1 MNFGG
6 GPSKKELLETIESQK
21 KQLLNYQARLKD
33 VVIAYK
39 SLINEKEALEASLKV
54 LSASHEADIGLNGAQ
69 APFVVPSSS
78 SFPSSSSLPSNSSF
92 PSSSSLPSGSSPPS
106 SSPHVDPMDDKSSVH
121 SEDSMGTAASVDTTT
136 SLGSTKGEQGPE
148 DEKHAA
154 AVKSDEGNGSEVGT
168 GTSNS
173 NGDVPCAAIEAD
185 KRVLQLKS
193 QLATLTSALSTVTQE
208 KSRMEA
214 SYQADKKKMKQDLD
228 DAIKKA
234 EDETDRLETEL
245 RVVQEQLA
253 ETKARLITQQHDR
266 AQEQSDHAVML
277 RELQKLLQSERAL
290 RQDAEL
296 KLEETREALAG
307 RVCMADRAEGY
318 ELQIKQLSQEVEEL
332 KRELQAVQE
341 ERKKPDPRVQDL
353 QEEMANLKSHFQAQL
368 LQEMRKTAQAEEQL
382 RQHAQMEEQRVADL
396 EGQVSEVSGLL
407 GTYEKAKQKDQMV
420 IQKLKDRIVQ
430 LDQENKTL
438 AIAASSRSPADV
450 NVEEANL
457 DVNVLKDKMEKLKK
471 LLQVAAKK
479 SQPTLDIE
487 KLCELELPKGT
498 EAGDGEKATAL
509 YYQQELKQLK
519 EEFER
524 YKMRAQ
530 VVLKNKSAKDGNLAK
545 ELEEAQEQLADLK
558 EKYVVLQLSSEE
570 VEKQHQLDMEAKRQ
584 EFCQLQ
590 QLHRQELERCQLEY
604 RERALKLEEE
614 MHKQRDRALAVLA
627 EKDQELEQLR
637 SVMLPYTGLQ
647 GSKNYMTAGT
657 DTASHDPSANGSTEI
672 LPQALHLSSNAEPT
686 FILYAEQLARKEV
699 EIVALRKQKHKL
711 EMQVHQLQER
721 VLVEEE
727 RHREEVSALQNEIQK
742 NVRDK
747 SREGANLEYLKNI
760 VYKFLTLPDSL
771 GRQQTLTAILTIL
784 HFSPEEKQ
792 AVRKQSAHN
801 SWWLAG
807 KR

>member
-1 MNFGG
+1 MEKFGMNFGG
-6 GPSKKELLETIESQK
+6 GPSKKDLLETIESQK

-54 LSASHEADIGLNGAQ
+54 LSASHEADIGLSSAQ
-69 APFVVPSSS
+69 PASVASSSS
-78 SFPSSSSLPSNSSF
+78 SFADSA
-92 PSSSSLPSGSSPPS
+92 
-106 SSPHVDPMDDKSSVH
+106 DDKSSVH
-121 SEDSMGTAASVDTTT
+121 SEDSVGTATSADTAAS
-136 SLGSTKGEQGPE
+136 LASTKGEQGTE
-148 DEKHAA
+148 DEKPAA
-154 AVKSDEGNGSEVGT
+154 AASSLKSEETNGSESGVS
-168 GTSNS
+168 TSS
-173 NGDVPCAAIEAD
+173 GDVPLAAAEAD
-185 KRVLQLKS
+185 KRVLQLKT

-228 DAIKKA
+228 DAVKKA
-234 EDETDRLETEL
+234 EDETDKLETEL
-245 RVVQEQLA
+245 RSVQEQLA

-307 RVCMADRAEGY
+307 RVSVADRAEGY
-318 ELQIKQLSQEVEEL
+318 ELQVRQLSQEVEDL

-353 QEEMANLKSHFQAQL
+353 QEEMASLKHHFQSQL

-407 GTYEKAKQKDQMV
+407 GTYEKAKQKDQLV

-438 AIAASSRSPADV
+438 AVAAASRSPLDV
-450 NVEEANL
+450 SVEEANL

-471 LLQVAAKK
+471 LLQAAAKR
-479 SQPTLDIE
+479 SQPALDIE
-487 KLCELELPKGT
+487 KLCELEPPKGT
-498 EAGDGEKATAL
+498 EAADGEKATAL

-530 VVLKNKSAKDGNLAK
+530 VVLKNKSLKDVNLAK

-558 EKYVVLQLSSEE
+558 EKYVMLQLSAEE
-570 VEKQHQLDMEAKRQ
+570 MEKQHQLDVEAKKQ
-584 EFCQLQ
+584 ELSHLQ
-590 QLHRQELERCQLEY
+590 HLHRQELERCQLDY

-637 SVMLPYTGLQ
+637 SITLPYAGLQ
-647 GSKNYMTAGT
+647 GSKTYGASGADVAGDDAPAT
-657 DTASHDPSANGSTEI
+657 DASES
-672 LPQALHLSSNAEPT
+672 LPQALRLSASSEPT
-686 FILYAEQLARKEV
+686 FFLYAEQLARKEV

-711 EMQVHQLQER
+711 EMEVHRLQER
-721 VLVEEE
+721 VLAEEE
-727 RHREEVSALQNEIQK
+727 KHREEVSALRDEIQK
-742 NVRDK
+742 NFRDK

-760 VYKFLTLPDSL
+760 VYRFLTLPDPL

-792 AVRKQSAHN
+792 AIRKQSAYS
-801 SWWLAG
+801 SWWPSG

>member
-1 MNFGG
+1 MEKFGMNFGG
-6 GPSKKELLETIESQK
+6 GPSKKDLLETIESQK
-21 KQLLNYQARLKD
+21 KQLLQYQVRLKD
-33 VVIAYK
+33 VVRAYK
-39 SLINEKEALEASLKV
+39 SLLKEKEALEASLKV
-54 LSASHEADIGLNGAQ
+54 LSVSHEADVGFSSAQ
-69 APFVVPSSS
+69 PASVASSSS
-78 SFPSSSSLPSNSSF
+78 SFADSA
-92 PSSSSLPSGSSPPS
+92 
-106 SSPHVDPMDDKSSVH
+106 DDRSSVH
-121 SEDSMGTAASVDTTT
+121 SEDSVGTATSADTAAS
-136 SLGSTKGEQGPE
+136 LASTKGEPGPE
-148 DEKHAA
+148 DDKTPDAA
-154 AVKSDEGNGSEVGT
+154 SSLHSG
-168 GTSNS
+168 
-173 NGDVPCAAIEAD
+173 EAD
-185 KRVLQLKS
+185 KRVLQLKT

-234 EDETDRLETEL
+234 EDETKKLETEL
-245 RVVQEQLA
+245 KSVQEQLA

-277 RELQKLLQSERAL
+277 RELQKLLQSERTL

-296 KLEETREALAG
+296 KLEETREVLAG

-318 ELQIKQLSQEVEEL
+318 EQQIKQLSQEVEDL

-341 ERKKPDPRVQDL
+341 ENNKPDPRIQDL
-353 QEEMANLKSHFQAQL
+353 QEEMASLKNHFQVQL
-368 LQEMRKTAQAEEQL
+368 LQEMKKTAQAEEQL

-396 EGQVSEVSGLL
+396 EGQVSEVSELL
-407 GTYEKAKQKDQMV
+407 GTYEKAKQKDQV
-420 IQKLKDRIVQ
+420 IIQKLKDRIVQ
-430 LDQENKTL
+430 LDLENKTL
-438 AIAASSRSPADV
+438 AIAASSRSPVDIHI
-450 NVEEANL
+450 EEANL

-471 LLQVAAKK
+471 LLQAAAKK
-479 SQPTLDIE
+479 SQPALDIE

-545 ELEEAQEQLADLK
+545 ELEEAQEQLAELK
-558 EKYVVLQLSSEE
+558 EKYVVLQLSSDEM
-570 VEKQHQLDMEAKRQ
+570 EKQHQQDMEAKKQ
-584 EFCQLQ
+584 ELSQLQ
-590 QLHRQELERCQLEY
+590 QIHRQELERCQLDY

-637 SVMLPYTGLQ
+637 AVTLPYGLQ
-647 GSKNYMTAGT
+647 GSKNYLVSGT
-657 DTASHDPSANGSTEI
+657 DITSNDSPGNNSSEI
-672 LPQALHLSSNAEPT
+672 LPQALHLSTTSEPT
-686 FILYAEQLARKEV
+686 FFLYAEQLARKEV

-711 EMQVHQLQER
+711 EVQVHQLQEKI
-721 VLVEEE
+721 LVEEE
-727 RHREEVSALQNEIQK
+727 KHREEISALQSEIEK
-742 NVRDK
+742 NFRDK

-760 VYKFLTLPDSL
+760 VYRFLTLPDSL

-792 AVRKQSAHN
+792 TITKQSAYS
-801 SWWLAG
+801 SWWLSG

>member
-1 MNFGG
+1 MEKFGMNFGG
-6 GPSKKELLETIESQK
+6 GPSKKDLLETIESQK

-54 LSASHEADIGLNGAQ
+54 LSASHEADIGLSGVQ
-69 APFVVPSSS
+69 AASVPSSS
-78 SFPSSSSLPSNSSF
+78 SSF
-92 PSSSSLPSGSSPPS
+92 ADSA
-106 SSPHVDPMDDKSSVH
+106 DDKSSVH
-121 SEDSMGTAASVDTTT
+121 SEDSVGTATSADTAAS
-136 SLGSTKGEQGPE
+136 LASTKGEQGTE
-148 DEKHAA
+148 DDKPAA
-154 AVKSDEGNGSEVGT
+154 TASSLKSEETNGSESGVS
-168 GTSNS
+168 TSS
-173 NGDVPCAAIEAD
+173 GDVPSAASEAD
-185 KRVLQLKS
+185 KRVLQLKT

-234 EDETDRLETEL
+234 EDETDKLEAEL
-245 RVVQEQLA
+245 KSVQEQLA

-318 ELQIKQLSQEVEEL
+318 ELQIKQLSQEVEDL

-353 QEEMANLKSHFQAQL
+353 QEEMANLKNHFQVQL

-438 AIAASSRSPADV
+438 AIAASSRSPVDI

-471 LLQVAAKK
+471 LLQAAAKK
-479 SQPTLDIE
+479 TQPALDID

-570 VEKQHQLDMEAKRQ
+570 MEKQHQLDMEAKKQ
-584 EFCQLQ
+584 ELSQLQ
-590 QLHRQELERCQLEY
+590 QLHRQELERCQLDY

-637 SVMLPYTGLQ
+637 SVMLPYAGLQ
-647 GSKNYMTAGT
+647 GSKNYLASGT
-657 DTASHDPSANGSTEI
+657 DVTSSDSPADDSSEI
-672 LPQALHLSSNAEPT
+672 LPQALHLSANSEPT
-686 FILYAEQLARKEV
+686 FFLYAEQLARKEV

-711 EMQVHQLQER
+711 EMQVHQLQEK

-727 RHREEVSALQNEIQK
+727 KHREEVSALQNEIQK
-742 NVRDK
+742 NFRDK

-760 VYKFLTLPDSL
+760 VYRFLTLPDSL

-792 AVRKQSAHN
+792 TIRKQSAYS
-801 SWWLAG
+801 SWWLSG

>member
-6 GPSKKELLETIESQK
+6 GPSKKDLLETIESQK

-54 LSASHEADIGLNGAQ
+54 LSASHEADVGLSSTQPVSVAS
-69 APFVVPSSS
+69 SSS
-78 SFPSSSSLPSNSSF
+78 SFADSA
-92 PSSSSLPSGSSPPS
+92 
-106 SSPHVDPMDDKSSVH
+106 DDKSSVH
-121 SEDSMGTAASVDTTT
+121 SEDSVGTATSADTAAS
-136 SLGSTKGEQGPE
+136 LASTKGEQGAE
-148 DEKHAA
+148 DEKPAA
-154 AVKSDEGNGSEVGT
+154 AASSLKSEETNGSESGVST
-168 GTSNS
+168 GS
-173 NGDVPCAAIEAD
+173 GDVPPAAAEAD
-185 KRVLQLKS
+185 KRVLQLKT

-234 EDETDRLETEL
+234 EDETDKLETEL
-245 RVVQEQLA
+245 RSVQEQLA

-307 RVCMADRAEGY
+307 RVSMADRAEGY
-318 ELQIKQLSQEVEEL
+318 ELQIRQLSQEVEDL

-353 QEEMANLKSHFQAQL
+353 QEEMASLKNHFQSQL

-407 GTYEKAKQKDQMV
+407 GTYEKAKQKDQLV

-438 AIAASSRSPADV
+438 AIAASSRSPVDV
-450 NVEEANL
+450 SVEEANL

-471 LLQVAAKK
+471 LLQAAAKR
-479 SQPTLDIE
+479 SQPALDIE
-487 KLCELELPKGT
+487 KLCELEPPKGT
-498 EAGDGEKATAL
+498 EAADGEKATAL

-530 VVLKNKSAKDGNLAK
+530 VVLKNKSVKDVNLAK

-558 EKYVVLQLSSEE
+558 EKYVVLQLSAEE
-570 VEKQHQLDMEAKRQ
+570 TEKQHQLDVEARRQ
-584 EFCQLQ
+584 ELSHLQ
-590 QLHRQELERCQLEY
+590 QLHRQELERCQLDY

-637 SVMLPYTGLQ
+637 AIVLPYAGLQ
-647 GSKNYMTAGT
+647 GSKTYGAPGADIAGA
-657 DTASHDPSANGSTEI
+657 DSPAEDSSEV
-672 LPQALHLSSNAEPT
+672 LPQALHLSATSEPT
-686 FILYAEQLARKEV
+686 FFLYAEQLARKEV
-699 EIVALRKQKHKL
+699 EISALRKQKHKL
-711 EMQVHQLQER
+711 EMEVHQLQEK
-721 VLVEEE
+721 VLAEEE
-727 RHREEVSALQNEIQK
+727 KHREEVSALQNEIQK
-742 NVRDK
+742 NFRDK

-760 VYKFLTLPDSL
+760 VYRFLTLPDSL

-792 AVRKQSAHN
+792 TIRKQSAYS
-801 SWWLAG
+801 SWWPSG

>member
-1 MNFGG
+1 MEKFGVNFGG
-6 GPSKKELLETIESQK
+6 GPSRKELLETIESQK

-33 VVIAYK
+33 VVVAYK
-39 SLINEKEALEASLKV
+39 SLINEKEALEASLRA
-54 LSASHEADIGLNGAQ
+54 LSASHGGSASFADCAEDG
-69 APFVVPSSS
+69 
-78 SFPSSSSLPSNSSF
+78 
-92 PSSSSLPSGSSPPS
+92 
-106 SSPHVDPMDDKSSVH
+106 SSVH
-121 SEDSMGTAASVDTTT
+121 SEDSTDT
-136 SLGSTKGEQGPE
+136 GSTKGEPGAE
-148 DEKHAA
+148 DEKAA
-154 AVKSDEGNGSEVGT
+154 CLKAEEASGSE
-168 GTSNS
+168 S
-173 NGDVPCAAIEAD
+173 DVPCASGEAER
-185 KRVLQLKS
+185 RVLQLKA

-214 SYQADKKKMKQDLD
+214 SYQADKKKMKQELD
-228 DAIKKA
+228 DAVKKA
-234 EDETDRLETEL
+234 EGESDRLETEL
-245 RVVQEQLA
+245 RCVQEQLA

-290 RQDAEL
+290 RQDAEM
-296 KLEETREALAG
+296 KLEETRELLAG
-307 RVCMADRAEGY
+307 RVCVADRAEGY
-318 ELQIKQLSQEVEEL
+318 ELQIKQLSQEVEDL
-332 KRELQAVQE
+332 KGELQAVQE

-353 QEEMANLKSHFQAQL
+353 QEEMANLKNHFQAQL

-407 GTYEKAKQKDQMV
+407 GTYEKAKQKDQTV

-471 LLQVAAKK
+471 LLQAAAK
-479 SQPTLDIE
+479 SQPALDIE
-487 KLCELELPKGT
+487 KLCELEQPKST
-498 EAGDGEKATAL
+498 ETGDGEKATAL

-584 EFCQLQ
+584 EFSQLQ
-590 QLHRQELERCQLEY
+590 QLHKQELERCQLEY

-637 SVMLPYTGLQ
+637 SVVLPYAGLQ
-647 GSKNYMTAGT
+647 GSKNYVTPES
-657 DTASHDPSANGSTEI
+657 DTVSGDPPANGSAEI
-672 LPQALHLSSNAEPT
+672 LPQALHLSANAEPT

-711 EMQVHQLQER
+711 EMQVHQLQEK

-727 RHREEVSALQNEIQK
+727 RHREEVTALQNEIQK
-742 NVRDK
+742 NFRDK

-760 VYKFLTLPDSL
+760 VYRFLTLPDSL

-792 AVRKQSAHN
+792 AVRKQSAHS
-801 SWWLAG
+801 SWWLSG